1 MLDGLQGP
9 AGIKWSIPKSIVGT
23 SDNGQEVEL
32 GPGLYDV
39 MIDEWQLKPEV
50 KESSR
55 SDWRLASLKNVLDE
69 DVGPYCA
76 DEDTFNW
83 NVDDA
88 SFLI

>member
-1 MLDGLQGP
+1 M
-9 AGIKWSIPKSIVGT
+9 
-23 SDNGQEVEL
+23 
-32 GPGLYDV
+32 YDV